1 MVFEQSVDE
10 VTVLDVLLHSS
21 SLNDRH
27 VCITNLLLGEV
38 TLSIR
43 GQRKVGE
50 NEINRSEAVIKIGV
64 KLGKVTVKLGSD
76 LVT

>member
-1 MVFEQSVDE
+1 MYHES
-10 VTVLDVLLHSS
+10 
-21 SLNDRH
+21 
-27 VCITNLLLGEV
+27 LLGEV